1 MSNLLTINVNQQLIV
16 NNLSLYIYPTHEE
29 IHLLLNSIKTLRAR
43 NNART
48 YPLHRYSRLRRNRTE
63 TKFFRANGIFLNF
76 ANDQV
81 EVYVPKNN
89 PDWLATTT
97 FSPDDVIKIT
107 GTVTNLHDNKLT
119 VFIES

>member
-1 MSNLLTINVNQQLIV
+1 MLVHIHSTAIHVYDV
-16 NNLSLYIYPTHEE
+16 KEE
-29 IHLLLNSIKTLRAR
+29 
-43 NNART
+43 
-48 YPLHRYSRLRRNRTE
+48 NRTE

-76 ANDQV
+76 ANEPIQVQV

-97 FSPDDVIKIT
+97 FSPDDVIEIT

-119 VFIES
+119 VCIES